1 MPNYESCLSC
11 NFYDEFDDVCKMGHM
26 CCKGEM
32 WPVSN
37 RPKSNTPLMVKGISL
52 TYEGRVGNCPKCGK
66 LIQESKT
73 RYFHDE
79 KDCGQAIL
87 WGDVNKYSKSIKTW
101 RIE

>member
-1 MPNYESCLSC
+1 MPKYESCPSC
-11 NFYDEFDDVCKMGHM
+11 DFYDEVDDVCTMGHM
-26 CCKGEM
+26 CYKGEM
-32 WPVSN
+32 WRPKHM
-37 RPKSNTPLMVKGISL
+37 PKSNTPLMVKGINN

-87 WGDVNKYSKSIKTW
+87 WEGDGKHGK
-101 RIE
+101 